1 MSKVALSG
9 NVLGT
14 GTVTLA
20 SPNTNSTVTL
30 NLPSTAGTVLIQ
42 DGANTTTVVNLT
54 ATGTVN
60 VGGGNISPQ
69 TGFKNRIINGAMTID
84 QRNAGA
90 SVATTVVAGS
100 TYTIDR
106 WAYIVAQAS
115 KFTVQQN
122 AGAVTPPVGFT
133 NYLGITSTS
142 AYARL
147 SSDYFAIN
155 QAIEGF
161 NGLDLGWGT
170 ANASTVTL
178 SFWVRSSLTGTFSG
192 GFRNETVNRSY
203 VFSYSI
209 NAANT
214 WEYKTITI
222 VGDTSGTWATNSGVG
237 IRVQFDLGSG
247 STFQTTAGAWAAGNF
262 TCATGTT
269 SVVGTSGATFYITG
283 VQLEK
288 GSTATPFEFRSIGTE
303 LALCQRYYE
312 KSFQQETAPANGAS
326 TTALLTEV
334 GAARGYASGAT
345 VRDGFLISFK
355 VTKRASPT
363 FIAYGN
369 SLGQWLLSDNTNAGV
384 TFVGSGSNGFCVY
397 QTFGAALLAL
407 RGHWSAS
414 SEL

>member
-9 NVLGT
+9 NALGT

-30 NLPSTAGTVLIQ
+30 NLPATAGTVLIQ
-42 DGANTTTVVNLT
+42 DGTNTTTVVNLT

-90 SVATTVVAGS
+90 SVATTVVASS
-100 TYTIDR
+100 TYTLDR
-106 WAYIVAQAS
+106 WAYIVAQSS

-122 AGAVTPPVGFT
+122 AGSVTPPVGFT

-147 SSDYFAIN
+147 SSDYFAIT

-161 NGLDLGWGT
+161 NGSDLGWGT

-192 GFRNETVNRSY
+192 GFRNATVDRSY

-247 STFQTTAGAWAAGNF
+247 STFQTTAGVWTAGNF
-262 TCATGTT
+262 TCVTGTT
-269 SVVGTSGATFYITG
+269 SVVGTSGATFYVTG
-283 VQLEK
+283 VQLER
-288 GSTATPFEFRSIGTE
+288 GSVATPFEFRSIGTE
-303 LALCQRYYE
+303 LGLCQRYYE
-312 KSFQQETAPANGAS
+312 TGQYRF
-326 TTALLTEV
+326 
-334 GAARGYASGAT
+334 RGQDIGSAI
-345 VRDGFLISFK
+345 LIWNVNYK
-355 VTKRASPT
+355 ITKRATATLTGSAGTPGSSLNTIDT
-363 FIAYGN
+363 FSVQLAGSGTVDTGVIAY
-369 SLGQWLLSDNTNAGV
+369 T
-384 TFVGSGSNGFCVY
+384 
-397 QTFGAALLAL
+397 
-407 RGHWSAS
+407 AS